1 VLTGEVAPVDRTE
14 LLTAAS
20 KKLAEAVAL
29 LTEAGEERLAAHV
42 EDLIQQIE
50 LSLPQGKTP
59 PNANSHR

>member
-1 VLTGEVAPVDRTE
+1 VDRTE

-29 LTEAGEERLAAHV
+29 LAAAGEERLAAHV

-50 LSLPQGKTP
+50 LSTPQAKTP
-59 PNANSHR
+59 PKTNSPR

>member
-1 VLTGEVAPVDRTE
+1 MLTGEVAPVDRTE

-29 LTEAGEERLAAHV
+29 LTAAGEERLAAHV

-50 LSLPQGKTP
+50 LSAPQGKTP
-59 PNANSHR
+59 PNTDLSR

>member
-1 VLTGEVAPVDRTE
+1 VDRTE

-29 LTEAGEERLAAHV
+29 LAAAGEERLAAHV

-50 LSLPQGKTP
+50 LSTPQVKTP
-59 PNANSHR
+59 PNTNSPR